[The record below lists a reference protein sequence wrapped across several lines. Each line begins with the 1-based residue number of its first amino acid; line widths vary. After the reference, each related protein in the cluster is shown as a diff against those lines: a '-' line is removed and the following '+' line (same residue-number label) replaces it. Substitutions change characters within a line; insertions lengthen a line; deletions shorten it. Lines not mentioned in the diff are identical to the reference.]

1 MKGTSMKLLGL
12 SFVVLVLLAL
22 HDSGAL
28 PSDYKGKPFHDGAH
42 MSGPQPIPGRL
53 QAALFDLGG
62 EGIAYHD
69 TDPVN
74 HGSGELNHK
83 PEHCEEGV
91 AVEICRFREN
101 EGVDISYVKKGADLN
116 HPNLVAPE
124 WQQLCIGW
132 TEDGEWANYSV
143 DVKKS
148 GTYRIVAMYSHTAQ
162 AINFSLN
169 NKPAA
174 VCTLPLDPT
183 TKFAM
188 KDYPDWEV
196 WHFWNKADCG
206 EITFPAKGWQLL
218 SLHYKSGNNLAY
230 FDFVPTGN

>member
-1 MKGTSMKLLGL
+1 
-12 SFVVLVLLAL
+12 
-22 HDSGAL
+22 
-28 PSDYKGKPFHDGAH
+28 
-42 MSGPQPIPGRL
+42 
-53 QAALFDLGG
+53 
-62 EGIAYHD
+62 
-69 TDPVN
+69 
-74 HGSGELNHK
+74 
-83 PEHCEEGV
+83 
-91 AVEICRFREN
+91 
-101 EGVDISYVKKGADLN
+101 
-116 HPNLVAPE
+116 
-124 WQQLCIGW
+124 
-132 TEDGEWANYSV
+132 
-143 DVKKS
+143 
-148 GTYRIVAMYSHTAQ
+148 MYSHTAQ